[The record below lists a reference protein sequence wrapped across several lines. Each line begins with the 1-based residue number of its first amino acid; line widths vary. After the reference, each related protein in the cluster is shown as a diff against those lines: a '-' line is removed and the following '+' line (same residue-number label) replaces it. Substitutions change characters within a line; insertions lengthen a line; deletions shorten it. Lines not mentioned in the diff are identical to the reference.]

1 MIFILF
7 KIYPK
12 SIIDVWQNMIRDKIS
27 TTVVMNGL
35 ATTVGSR
42 WHFLARSG
50 RQAPITFAAQTV
62 TKSEIETASEI
73 FMVYS

>member
-1 MIFILF
+1 MIFILPN
-7 KIYPK
+7 YPK
-12 SIIDVWQNMIRDKIS
+12 IMIDDWQKMISDKIS

-50 RQAPITFAAQTV
+50 RHAPITFAAQTV

-73 FMVYS
+73 VIV

>member
-1 MIFILF
+1 MI
-7 KIYPK
+7 
-12 SIIDVWQNMIRDKIS
+12 SDNIS

-50 RQAPITFAAQTV
+50 KHAPITFAAQTV
-62 TKSEIETASEI
+62 TKSEIETASEMLI
-73 FMVYS
+73 V

>member
-1 MIFILF
+1 MIFILL

-12 SIIDVWQNMIRDKIS
+12 SIIDVWQNMISDKIS